1 MLDLAEAESLFAE
14 LQALV
19 ALAETGSMERAASD
33 LYLTP
38 SALTRRIQRL
48 ELELGVVL
56 LDRHFKPPK
65 LTRAGFEVL
74 EKSRAI
80 LTSLSDLKTSTS
92 GAAIPVGPF
101 RLGLSHALARPEISN
116 VIIELGKQF
125 PLLQPSIGNDISCQ
139 LLARLRLGE
148 LDGALV
154 VLPTQTALPYDLEG
168 VTLAHDTMRVVQ
180 ARTSAPAN
188 SSKCSEFYRRHWVLN
203 PAGCM
208 VREEIKHRVERLGAP
223 LIVAAELHNPDLQL
237 SLIAGNVGVG
247 MLRASSLR
255 THTLR
260 NRLSVIEH
268 PNFNIS
274 IRIAFFRARHL
285 GPREQVALEL
295 QRILVKHFEGASE
308 APLRVVRE
316 DLLGRAAEHPGRRQ
330 IPAAGSAHNGRTR
343 SN

>member
-1 MLDLAEAESLFAE
+1 LFAE

-19 ALAETGSMERAASD
+19 ALAETGSMERAAND

-74 EKSRAI
+74 DKSRTI

-92 GAAIPVGPF
+92 GTAIPVGPF

-116 VIIELGKQF
+116 VIIELGRQF

-154 VLPTQTALPYDLEG
+154 VMPTETALPHDLEG

-180 ARTSAPAN
+180 ARTSARQRP
-188 SSKCSEFYRRHWVLN
+188 SKCAEFYRRNWVLN

-208 VREEIKHRVERLGAP
+208 VREEIKHRVEQLGAP
-223 LIVAAELHNPDLQL
+223 LIVAAELHNPDLQI

-247 MLRASSLR
+247 MLRASFLRTHSLR
-255 THTLR
+255 T
-260 NRLSVIEH
+260 RLSIIEH

-285 GPREQVALEL
+285 GTRAQVALEL
-295 QRILVKHFEGASE
+295 QRILVEHFEAGKAHVRVIRRIE
-308 APLRVVRE
+308 AGRAPLAV
-316 DLLGRAAEHPGRRQ
+316 AEKGFRRG
-330 IPAAGSAHNGRTR
+330 A
-343 SN
+343 

>member
-1 MLDLAEAESLFAE
+1 
-14 LQALV
+14 
-19 ALAETGSMERAASD
+19 MERAAND

-38 SALTRRIQRL
+38 SAFTRRIQRL

-65 LTRAGFEVL
+65 LTQAGFEVL

-80 LTSLSDLKTSTS
+80 LASLSNLKTSAS
-92 GAAIPVGPF
+92 GTTIPVGRF
-101 RLGLSHALARPEISN
+101 RLGLSHALARPEISK
-116 VIIELGKQF
+116 VIIALGKQF

-154 VLPTQTALPYDLEG
+154 VLPTEVAPPHDLEG

-180 ARTSAPAN
+180 ARTSAQLQ
-188 SSKCSEFYRRHWVLN
+188 SSKCLEFYRRNWVLN

-208 VREEIKHRVERLGAP
+208 VREEIKNRVEGLGAP
-223 LIVAAELHNPDLQL
+223 LMVAAELHNPDLQL

-247 MLRASSLR
+247 MLGASFLR
-255 THTLR
+255 THALR
-260 NRLSVIEH
+260 TRLRIIEH
-268 PNFNIS
+268 PDFNIS

-285 GPREQVALEL
+285 GTREQVAVEL
-295 QRILVKHFEGASE
+295 QRILVKHFEDADE
-308 APLRVVRE
+308 APLRGNLV
-316 DLLGRAAEHPGRRQ
+316 GGAAEHSGRKVTTSGRLGAQ
-330 IPAAGSAHNGRTR
+330 NGLTQ
-343 SN
+343 ST